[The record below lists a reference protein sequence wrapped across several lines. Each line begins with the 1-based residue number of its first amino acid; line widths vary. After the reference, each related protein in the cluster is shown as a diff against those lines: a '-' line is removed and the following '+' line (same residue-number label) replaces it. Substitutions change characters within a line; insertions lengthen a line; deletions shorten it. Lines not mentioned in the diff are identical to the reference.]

1 VQRRALGVLFSVLS
15 LALVGV
21 AVAAIAGT
29 HRDVRW
35 LIALAALALAGWLG
49 SLALSGLRK

>member
-1 VQRRALGVLFSVLS
+1 VQRRALGGLFSVLC

-21 AVAAIAGT
+21 AAAAITST

-35 LIALAALALAGWLG
+35 LIAFAALALAGWLG
-49 SLALSGLRK
+49 SVALSVLRK

>member
-1 VQRRALGVLFSVLS
+1 MQRRALGVLFACIS

-21 AVAAIAGT
+21 AVAAIATTDRG
-29 HRDVRW
+29 VRW

-49 SLALSGLRK
+49 SIAAGALRK